1 MNRGLEAYALD
12 PARGND
18 VPGVPLEQ
26 FAGERFLF
34 MKPGN
39 DMRERGMRLCREAG
53 FSPRIVMELDQ
64 MMTAYYLAAA
74 GEGAAFIR
82 AGLLYYAG
90 GTEKL
95 RFYRIDSRETVRPIR
110 ILWRQRGERTA
121 RQRGF
126 VEFLKSWDGWSGR
139 GAEACRLMIS
149 CRLL

>member
-1 MNRGLEAYALD
+1 
-12 PARGND
+12 
-18 VPGVPLEQ
+18 
-26 FAGERFLF
+26 

-39 DMRERGMRLCREAG
+39 DMRERGMKLCREAG

-110 ILWRQRGERTA
+110 ILWRQRGELTE
-121 RQRGF
+121 RQKEF
-126 VEFLKSWDGWSGR
+126 VEYLRSYPFPG
-139 GAEACRLMIS
+139 
-149 CRLL
+149 

>member
-1 MNRGLEAYALD
+1 
-12 PARGND
+12 
-18 VPGVPLEQ
+18 
-26 FAGERFLF
+26 

-82 AGLLYYAG
+82 KELPYYAG

-95 RFYRIDSRETVRPIR
+95 QPGNDETDPDPPKTEGRTDGAAEGVCGVSEK
-110 ILWRQRGERTA
+110 LGWMERQR
-121 RQRGF
+121 
-126 VEFLKSWDGWSGR
+126 
-139 GAEACRLMIS
+139 AEACRLMIS